1 MMAMAS
7 EDKED
12 RQPAVAKVDMRIPQV
27 LEL

>member
-12 RQPAVAKVDMRIPQV
+12 RQPAGAKVDTRIPQV